1 MRITFS
7 ILIISLLT
15 LNFLSAQKWEV
26 TEVSSLPKAV
36 SNNAVVEGFIGNT
49 PYVFSFGGLDETK
62 KFSGIHLNSYRY
74 NTVTKE
80 VITIPD
86 LPDTLGKVAAGAS
99 RIDDIIYIIG
109 GYHVFSDGKELS
121 SNKVHRYDI
130 KNNKYLTDGAP
141 IPVAIDDH
149 VQVVWQNRLIYVI
162 TGWSDK
168 TNVPNVQIY
177 DPSADSWTVGTATPD
192 NHEYKS
198 FGASGAVVGNT
209 IYYYGGAE
217 YATQYPIQN
226 KLRKG
231 IIDPIDPS
239 QITWSVSIPDREIVG
254 YRMAATNIG
263 NVIHWIGGSAVTY
276 NYNGIAYNKS
286 GGVPPI
292 NRAFSVS
299 TYDDTKLNITSA
311 PAPMDLRGIGSI
323 TTTVKYIIGGMLA
336 DQKVSNKIFRLD
348 WK

>member
-1 MRITFS
+1 MISIFSVCQITF
-7 ILIISLLT
+7 
-15 LNFLSAQKWEV
+15 AQNWKV
-26 TEVSSLPKAV
+26 TEVGSLPNAV
-36 SNNAVVEGFIGNT
+36 SNNAVVEGFMGNT
-49 PYVFSFGGLDETK
+49 PYVFSFGGIDETK

-74 NTVTKE
+74 NTVTGE

-99 RIDDIIYIIG
+99 RIEDIIYIIG
-109 GYHVFSDGKELS
+109 GYYVFSDGKELS

-130 KNNKYLTDGAP
+130 KNNKYLTDGAT

-149 VQVVWQNRLIYVI
+149 VQVVWQDRLIYVI

-177 DPSADSWTVGTATPD
+177 NPATDSWTVSTPTPD

-198 FGASGAVVGNT
+198 FGASGSIIGNT
-209 IYYYGGAE
+209 IYYFGGAE
-217 YATQYPIQN
+217 YATLYPIQN

-231 IIDPIDPS
+231 IIDPNDPT
-239 QITWSVSIPDREIVG
+239 QITWSISVPDREIVG
-254 YRMAATNIG
+254 YRMAATNI
-263 NVIHWIGGSAVTY
+263 NNEIHWIGGSAVTY

-299 TYDDTKLNITSA
+299 AKDDTKLNITSA
-311 PAPMDLRGIGSI
+311 PAPMDLRGIGSVSK
-323 TTTVKYIIGGMLA
+323 TVKYIIGGMLA
-336 DQKVSNKIFRLD
+336 DQKVSNKIFRLE